1 MYKFW
6 YIYVKPRCRSKA
18 KLCYLDTYSFIVY
31 IKTENIYVDIE
42 KGVGTRFHT
51 SNYELEKPLPKGNNT
66 KVIGLMKDEQITKE
80 FVGLRAKTCSY
91 VIDDGSK
98 DKKGKAT
105 KKYVNKKIIK
115 TL

>member
-1 MYKFW
+1 MTLQ
-6 YIYVKPRCRSKA
+6 I
-18 KLCYLDTYSFIVY
+18 
-31 IKTENIYVDIE
+31 
-42 KGVGTRFHT
+42 
-51 SNYELEKPLPKGNNT
+51 SNLTDHCLKK

>member
-1 MYKFW
+1 
-6 YIYVKPRCRSKA
+6 
-18 KLCYLDTYSFIVY
+18 
-31 IKTENIYVDIE
+31 
-42 KGVGTRFHT
+42 
-51 SNYELEKPLPKGNNT
+51 
-66 KVIGLMKDEQITKE
+66 MKDEQITKE

-91 VIDDGSK
+91 VIGDGSK

>member
-66 KVIGLMKDEQITKE
+66 KVIGLMKDELDGKTMIE
-80 FVGLRAKTCSY
+80 FAALRPKIYTY
-91 VIDDGSK
+91 LTNHK
-98 DKKGKAT
+98 DE
-105 KKYVNKKIIK
+105 NKKVK
-115 TL
+115 RR

>member
-66 KVIGLMKDEQITKE
+66 KVIGLMKDELDGETMIE
-80 FVGLRAKTCSY
+80 FAALRPKIYTY
-91 VIDDGSK
+91 LTNHK
-98 DKKGKAT
+98 DE
-105 KKYVNKKIIK
+105 NKKVK
-115 TL
+115 RR

>member
-1 MYKFW
+1 
-6 YIYVKPRCRSKA
+6 
-18 KLCYLDTYSFIVY
+18 
-31 IKTENIYVDIE
+31 
-42 KGVGTRFHT
+42 
-51 SNYELEKPLPKGNNT
+51 
-66 KVIGLMKDEQITKE
+66 MKDEQITKE

-115 TL
+115 TLQKQINSRMK